1 MGIFPGTYGD
11 ELMRMKVKKY
21 KTCIIEKCRRDGGSC
36 RDIIDSSAVEA
47 EKERSIESLK
57 AHLSEQRHDFFNLLQ
72 VLYGYTQLKKPDKV
86 LAYIKDYCTQ
96 MENIGRLYNCKCIK
110 LADLLYTK
118 AKEAE
123 SIDLNLE
130 VSAEVSFDSVV
141 RMLDDQAVLHA
152 VDHAISGFLYVLN
165 ENGYKNAHLMYAL
178 KENADNFHMEI
189 YCRELREGQLE
200 PIRFIIPE
208 QFMYWKKI
216 ARGIMCFDRIAKY
229 CNDSGFDGRMLGD
242 GATFVLSFSKPV
254 KE

>member
-1 MGIFPGTYGD
+1 MGIKLK
-11 ELMRMKVKKY
+11 EY
-21 KTCIIEKCRRDGGSC
+21 KTCIIKKCRRNDGIC
-36 RDIIDSSAVEA
+36 RDISDFSEVEA

-86 LAYIKDYCTQ
+86 MAYIENYCRQ
-96 MENIGRLYNCKCIK
+96 IENIGRLYNCKCIK

-118 AKEAE
+118 DKEAE

-130 VSAEVSFDSVV
+130 VSVEVSFAPVV
-141 RMLDDQAVLHA
+141 RMLDDEAVLYA
-152 VDHAISGFLYVLN
+152 VDHVISGFLYVLDGK
-165 ENGYKNAHLMYAL
+165 GYKNTHLVYDL

-200 PIRFIIPE
+200 LISFVIPE
-208 QFMYWKKI
+208 NVVYWKKI
-216 ARGIMCFDRIAKY
+216 ARSIMPFERIAKH
-229 CNDSGFDGRMLGD
+229 CNESGFDGRMLED
-242 GATFVLSFSKPV
+242 GVTFVLSFPKPI